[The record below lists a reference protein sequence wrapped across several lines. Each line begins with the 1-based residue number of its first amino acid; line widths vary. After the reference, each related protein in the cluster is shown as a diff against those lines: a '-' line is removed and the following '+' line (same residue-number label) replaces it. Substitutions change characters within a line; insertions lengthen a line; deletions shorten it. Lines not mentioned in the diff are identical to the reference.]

1 MIIKHTVLI
10 EFPYFCKKIIFMLLQ
25 TNTSTI
31 NTLLEDYSKTAIIW
45 AKDFAPKILMAIAIL
60 IIGFWLVKVVNKVL
74 GKLMK
79 RFKVDE
85 TLMHFSLDLLKMIMK
100 FGVVLATI
108 MKLGIVKESM
118 LVAAI
123 GAMAFAIGMALQGSL
138 GNFAGGAIIM
148 IFKPFKVGDLV
159 ETQGVFGEVQEIQI
173 FNTKILTPSNKTAF
187 IPNGALSNG
196 NVINYSTKGQ
206 FRVDLTIGIS
216 YNANIKEAKKILLEV
231 MDRDP
236 NVLKN
241 PAPTVNVTE
250 LADSAVN
257 LAVRPWTKPVKYW
270 DVYFDTLEE
279 CKIALDKA
287 NIEIP
292 FPQRDVHVFE
302 HKK

>member
-1 MIIKHTVLI
+1 
-10 EFPYFCKKIIFMLLQ
+10 MLLQ
-25 TNTSTI
+25 TNTATI
-31 NTLLEDYSKTAIIW
+31 NSLLGEYSEKIIIW

-60 IIGFWLVKVVNKVL
+60 VIGFWLVKVISNL
-74 GKLMK
+74 LNKLMK

-85 TLMHFSLDLLKMIMK
+85 TLRHFSLDLIKMVMK
-100 FGVVLATI
+100 FAVVLATV
-108 MKLGIVKESM
+108 MKLGLIKESM

-148 IFKPFKVGDLV
+148 IFKPFKVGDLI
-159 ETQGVFGEVQEIQI
+159 EAQGIFGEVQEIQI
-173 FNTKILTPSNKTAF
+173 FNTRILTPSHKMAF

-196 NVINYSTKGQ
+196 NVINFSTKGQ

-216 YNANIKEAKKILLEV
+216 YNSDIKQAKQVLLDV
-231 MDRDP
+231 MAKDP
-236 NVLKN
+236 NVLKD
-241 PAPTVNVTE
+241 PAPMVKVRE
-250 LADSAVN
+250 LADSSVN
-257 LAVRPWTKPVKYW
+257 LAIRPWTTPVKYW

-279 CKIALDKA
+279 CKIALDNA

-302 HKK
+302 QKNK

>member
-1 MIIKHTVLI
+1 
-10 EFPYFCKKIIFMLLQ
+10 MLLQ
-25 TNTSTI
+25 VNTNS
-31 NTLLEDYSKTAIIW
+31 LLERYSSKGLEW
-45 AKDFAPKILMAIAIL
+45 AEDFAPKFLIAIAIL
-60 IIGFWLVKVVNKVL
+60 IIGFWLVKVISKLLN
-74 GKLMK
+74 KLMK

-85 TLMHFSLDLLKMIMK
+85 TLRHFSIDLLKMVMK
-100 FGVVLATI
+100 FGVVLATV
-108 MKLGIVKESM
+108 MKLGVVKESM

-159 ETQGVFGEVQEIQI
+159 ETQGVFGEVKEIQI
-173 FNTKILTPSNKTAF
+173 FNTRILTPSNKTAF

-196 NVINYSTKGQ
+196 NIINFSTKGQ

-216 YNANIKEAKKILLEV
+216 YDADIKKAKEVLLEV
-231 MDRDP
+231 MSKDP

-241 PAPTVNVTE
+241 PAPTVNVSE
-250 LADSAVN
+250 LADSSVN
-257 LAVRPWTKPVKYW
+257 LAVRPWTKPTNYW

-287 NIEIP
+287 NISIP

-302 HKK
+302 HKN

>member
-1 MIIKHTVLI
+1 
-10 EFPYFCKKIIFMLLQ
+10 MLLQ

>member
-1 MIIKHTVLI
+1 
-10 EFPYFCKKIIFMLLQ
+10 MLLQ
-25 TNTSTI
+25 TNTATI
-31 NTLLEDYSKTAIIW
+31 NSLLGEYSEKIIIW

-60 IIGFWLVKVVNKVL
+60 VIGFWLVKVISNL
-74 GKLMK
+74 LNKLMK

-85 TLMHFSLDLLKMIMK
+85 TLRHFSLDLIKMVMK
-100 FGVVLATI
+100 FAVVLATV
-108 MKLGIVKESM
+108 MKLGLIKESM

-148 IFKPFKVGDLV
+148 IFKPFKVGDLI
-159 ETQGVFGEVQEIQI
+159 EAQGVFGEVQEIQI
-173 FNTKILTPSNKTAF
+173 FNTRILTPSHKMAF

-196 NVINYSTKGQ
+196 NVINFSTKGQ

-216 YNANIKEAKKILLEV
+216 YNSDIKQAKQVLLDV
-231 MDRDP
+231 MAKDP
-236 NVLKN
+236 NVLKD
-241 PAPTVNVTE
+241 PAPMVKVRE
-250 LADSAVN
+250 LADSSVN
-257 LAVRPWTKPVKYW
+257 LAIRPWTTPVKYW

-279 CKIALDKA
+279 CKIALDNA

-302 HKK
+302 QKNK

>member
-1 MIIKHTVLI
+1 
-10 EFPYFCKKIIFMLLQ
+10 MLLQ
-25 TNTSTI
+25 VNTKSI
-31 NTLLEDYSKTAIIW
+31 NSLLERYSSKGLEW
-45 AKDFAPKILMAIAIL
+45 AEDFAPKFLIAIAIL
-60 IIGFWLVKVVNKVL
+60 IIGFWLVKVILKILN
-74 GKLMK
+74 KLMK

-85 TLMHFSLDLLKMIMK
+85 TLRHFSIDLLKMLMK
-100 FGVVLATI
+100 FGVVLATV
-108 MKLGIVKESM
+108 MKLGVVKESM

-159 ETQGVFGEVQEIQI
+159 ETQGVFGEVKEIQI
-173 FNTKILTPSNKTAF
+173 FNTRILTPSNKTAF

-196 NVINYSTKGQ
+196 NIINFSTKGQ

-216 YNANIKEAKKILLEV
+216 YDADIKKAKEVLLEV
-231 MDRDP
+231 MSRDP
-236 NVLKN
+236 NVLKK
-241 PAPTVNVTE
+241 PAPTVNVSE
-250 LADSAVN
+250 LADSSVN
-257 LAVRPWTKPVKYW
+257 LAIRPWTKPTNYW

-287 NIEIP
+287 NISIP

-302 HKK
+302 HKN

>member
-1 MIIKHTVLI
+1 MNQ
-10 EFPYFCKKIIFMLLQ
+10 EFFQEYLDNFTQ
-25 TNTSTI
+25 WGT
-31 NTLLEDYSKTAIIW
+31 
-45 AKDFAPKILMAIAIL
+45 DFIPKILMALAIL
-60 IIGFWLVKVVNKVL
+60 IIGFWLVKIVSSLLK
-74 GKLMK
+74 KLMI
-79 RFKVDE
+79 RLKVDK
-85 TLMHFSLDLLKMIMK
+85 TLRGFSVDLLTMVMKMAVI
-100 FGVVLATI
+100 LATV

-118 LVAAI
+118 LVATI

-148 IFKPFKVGDLV
+148 IFKPFKVGDLI
-159 ETQGVFGEVQEIQI
+159 EAQGIFGEVQEIQI
-173 FNTKILTPSNKTAF
+173 FNTRVLTPSNKTAF

-196 NVINYSTKGQ
+196 NVINYSTRGR

-216 YNANIKEAKKILLEV
+216 YNSDIKKAKEILLEV
-231 MDRDP
+231 MNKNP

-241 PAPTVNVTE
+241 PPPTVNVKE

-257 LAVRPWTKPVKYW
+257 LAVRPWTKPIVYW

-287 NIEIP
+287 GIEIP
-292 FPQRDVHVFE
+292 FPQRDIHVFE

>member
-1 MIIKHTVLI
+1 LQ
-10 EFPYFCKKIIFMLLQ
+10 KKEHMLLQ
-25 TNTSTI
+25 VNTNS
-31 NTLLEDYSKTAIIW
+31 LLERYSSKGLEW
-45 AKDFAPKILMAIAIL
+45 AEDFAPKFLIAIAIL
-60 IIGFWLVKVVNKVL
+60 IIGFWLVKVISKLLN
-74 GKLMK
+74 KLMK

-85 TLMHFSLDLLKMIMK
+85 TLRHFSIDLLKMLMK
-100 FGVVLATI
+100 FGVVLATV
-108 MKLGIVKESM
+108 MKLGVVKESM

-159 ETQGVFGEVQEIQI
+159 ETQGVFGEVKEIQI
-173 FNTKILTPSNKTAF
+173 FNTRILTPSNKTAF

-196 NVINYSTKGQ
+196 NIINFSTKGQ

-216 YNANIKEAKKILLEV
+216 YDADIKKAKEVLLEV
-231 MDRDP
+231 MSKDP

-241 PAPTVNVTE
+241 PAPTVNVSE
-250 LADSAVN
+250 LADSSVN
-257 LAVRPWTKPVKYW
+257 LAVRPWTKPTNYW

-287 NIEIP
+287 NISIP

-302 HKK
+302 HKN